1 MVSWFA
7 KLLEIVFK
15 TCIQN
20 GRFPLESKN
29 DNVFFIHKKVNKQT
43 IKNFGCQVLLLAISE
58 KIYERFMKLYLMFLL
73 RISYFLHTRIQTR
86 RFLHYSTSY
95 HETLNAFDIGRKV
108 HRIFPGFFK
117 VIDKVWHDG
126 LIFKLRQN
134 SNWVEIINI
143 LFDFLSNRKHK
154 ESF

>member
-1 MVSWFA
+1 MVDFHWNRKTTMFSLFIRKSIS
-7 KLLEIVFK
+7 KLSK
-15 TCIQN
+15 T
-20 GRFPLESKN
+20 
-29 DNVFFIHKKVNKQT
+29 
-43 IKNFGCQVLLLAISE
+43 ISE

-95 HETLNAFDIGRKV
+95 HETLNAFDIGHKV
-108 HRIFPGFFK
+108 RRIFLGFFK

-134 SNWVEIINI
+134 SN
-143 LFDFLSNRKHK
+143 
-154 ESF
+154 

>member
-1 MVSWFA
+1 MVDFHWNRKTTMFSLFIRKSIS
-7 KLLEIVFK
+7 KLSK
-15 TCIQN
+15 T
-20 GRFPLESKN
+20 
-29 DNVFFIHKKVNKQT
+29 
-43 IKNFGCQVLLLAISE
+43 ISE

-108 HRIFPGFFK
+108 RRIFLGFFK

-134 SNWVEIINI
+134 SNWGEIINI

>member
-1 MVSWFA
+1 MVDFHWNRKTTMFSLFIRKSIS
-7 KLLEIVFK
+7 KLSK
-15 TCIQN
+15 T
-20 GRFPLESKN
+20 
-29 DNVFFIHKKVNKQT
+29 
-43 IKNFGCQVLLLAISE
+43 ISE

-108 HRIFPGFFK
+108 RRIFLGFFK

-134 SNWVEIINI
+134 SNWGEIINI
-143 LFDFLSNRKHK
+143 LFDFLSNRNHK